1 MKCFLTGL
9 GPVKA
14 KLLALQMHQLS
25 FEDLITVEDGQKKK
39 RNLNC
44 FYSILANRRKQKDWF
59 LWKTMHQSQ
68 VLSMLHSLNF

>member
-14 KLLALQMHQLS
+14 KLLALQMHQRS

-39 RNLNC
+39 E
-44 FYSILANRRKQKDWF
+44 I
-59 LWKTMHQSQ
+59 
-68 VLSMLHSLNF
+68 

>member
-39 RNLNC
+39 KFKL
-44 FYSILANRRKQKDWF
+44 F
-59 LWKTMHQSQ
+59 LQHFGEQTQAKRLVFMENYASKSST
-68 VLSMLHSLNF
+68 